1 MVSTFQTVRIKQY
14 SAYQMKVI
22 PTGISEIVQTEVLHS
37 RKAIQYYD
45 IKMNEEIS

>member
-22 PTGISEIVQTEVLHS
+22 PTGTCISEFPTDRGL
-37 RKAIQYYD
+37 AF
-45 IKMNEEIS
+45 